1 MVHAHPRALG
11 NYGSGIRSRSSILQE
26 DVRGL
31 QSFFSS
37 FKLSVSCGYG
47 ALELVCEHW
56 EIQGVDES
64 ELGGD
69 SVVFATPLGRF
80 RRLVGIEVRVLR
92 WELSF
97 DLSKVLV

>member
-1 MVHAHPRALG
+1 
-11 NYGSGIRSRSSILQE
+11 
-26 DVRGL
+26 
-31 QSFFSS
+31 
-37 FKLSVSCGYG
+37 
-47 ALELVCEHW
+47 LELVCEHW

-80 RRLVGIEVRVLR
+80 RRLVGIEVLVLR